1 LDRWSDETLT
11 VLYRFDPPKN
21 PKEMAQ
27 LFEEEED
34 EEDFHF
40 NLFGDGENGD
50 EDWTQEDL
58 ANLDPE
64 ILNSPMFK
72 SLLAEAKGKG
82 SGQLSQPFQ
91 IAGGLEDSTGGF
103 VSRNA
108 LCSCGSGKRFKF
120 CHGQINA
127 RPSHAFS
134 LEEKGSPD
142 KDSQSVA
149 KGKTSGFEKKGMSRR
164 EDISRSRSKT
174 AKISRGK
181 DLIPSA
187 KQGGA
192 KEVGKIKQGSFEK
205 ETKEFLGAQGGSKG
219 SKGAFSSGSSFGN
232 DQNTNPKQSFKKSY
246 AAGSQSQRTPQGPE
260 GRLDHKKEKRNVQ
273 GASGHSGLEPKIQ
286 TFRHTIR
293 RGDGLQG
300 ATDAGASLGSAS
312 KPFEKSLGNNPRKD
326 PARNS
331 LRAVRPDETS
341 RGAKGPP
348 NRSKAKSFK
357 KNSPKKTSS

>member
-72 SLLAEAKGKG
+72 SLLAQAKGKG
-82 SGQLSQPFQ
+82 SGQFSQPFQ

-108 LCSCGSGKRFKF
+108 LCSCGSGKRYKF

-134 LEEKGSPD
+134 LEEKGSLD

-149 KGKTSGFEKKGMSRR
+149 KGKTSGFEKKGMSKR

-174 AKISRGK
+174 DKPLKGK
-181 DLIPSA
+181 DLMRRP

-192 KEVGKIKQGSFEK
+192 KEVGQIKQASFEK

-219 SKGAFSSGSSFGN
+219 SKGAFSSGRSFGN
-232 DQNTNPKQSFKKSY
+232 DQNTNPKKSFKKSY
-246 AAGSQSQRTPQGPE
+246 AAGSQSQRPPQQGPE
-260 GRLDHKKEKRNVQ
+260 GRLDHKKDKRNVQ
-273 GASGHSGLEPKIQ
+273 GTSGHSGLEPKIQ
-286 TFRHTIR
+286 TFRNTIR
-293 RGDGLQG
+293 KGDGLQG
-300 ATDAGASLGSAS
+300 ATDADALLGSS
-312 KPFEKSLGNNPRKD
+312 KPFEKSLGNNARKD

-341 RGAKGPP
+341 KGAKSVPR
-348 NRSKAKSFK
+348 RSKAKSFT